1 MRTKP
6 ARMALAGV
14 FTLLSS
20 YFCFQSNVFGERER
34 RVAETEK
41 VDQIGRRIAKG
52 QIYMIAI

>member
-20 YFCFQSNVFGERER
+20 YFCFQNNVFRERER
-34 RVAETEK
+34 RVAEAEK

-52 QIYMIAI
+52 RFI